1 LDNAAEKPRIR
12 VKALTRPVTADLARP
27 KTSAAYMRGETGPTF
42 GGWRPALREARD
54 DTRSAWR
61 MAAARAI
68 DLIHNSGFI
77 SGIVDQSAA
86 NVVGTGLRLNL
97 TPDAEALGMTKG
109 EAQTWARRVESRFA
123 LWSRTSQEVD
133 AENRR
138 SFGAMQV
145 AAYKHWMAFGE
156 VLATVPWER
165 RPGRMFGTKIRL
177 LPAHHISQDSDDLKR
192 LSHGVYLDGLG
203 APVAYA
209 LKQKTTAGIEST
221 RRVDARDEFGR
232 PVIIHAF
239 DGPVGAVRGITPFVP
254 VLQTVKQFGQLGD
267 ATLVN
272 AIIHAVFAATIEGDF
287 PTTDILRALQ
297 SPQEQA
303 MADQSPVDSWFEGSA
318 GWYQNTHVDLG
329 VAGKFVHL
337 YPGQKLT
344 FHGAQT
350 PGPDYEKFAGFL
362 LREIAR
368 CAGMTFE
375 SATGDYRQAT
385 YSSIRMATADIYPL
399 SLQRRAQIVAP
410 FCQGG
415 FEAWLEEDIASGKTP
430 FPNGIDGFL
439 ENRTAASL
447 AEWRGTGKPQADDK
461 KTAEAHRIWKELGV
475 ITDEMICG
483 DLGLDVEDVYDGQV
497 REREMRRERKLP
509 EFQPRGSNAPA
520 DKPEQEDNTNG

>member
-1 LDNAAEKPRIR
+1 MNNPAAKPRIR
-12 VKALTRPVTADLARP
+12 VKALSRPIAAEVARP

-42 GGWRPALREARD
+42 SGWRPALRESRD
-54 DTRSAWR
+54 DVRSAWR
-61 MAAARAI
+61 MAAARAV
-68 DLIHNSGFI
+68 DLIQNSGFI

-97 TPDAEALGMTKG
+97 TPDADALGMTKG
-109 EAQTWARRVESRFA
+109 EAQGWARRVESRFA
-123 LWSRTSQEVD
+123 LWARTPQEVD
-133 AENRR
+133 AESRR

-145 AAYKHWMAFGE
+145 AAYKHWMALGE
-156 VLATVPWER
+156 AVATVPWLR

-177 LPAHHISQDSDDLKR
+177 IPAHQITQDSDDIKR
-192 LSHGVYLDGLG
+192 LTHGVYLDTLG

-209 LKQKTTAGIEST
+209 LKQKSIGGTETTV
-221 RRVDARDEFGR
+221 RVDARDDVGR
-232 PVIIHAF
+232 PVIIHTF

-287 PTTDILRALQ
+287 PTTEILRALQ

-303 MADQSPVDSWFEGSA
+303 MADQSPVDAWFEGRS

-337 YPGQKLT
+337 YPGQKLN

-350 PGPDYEKFAGFL
+350 PSPDYEKFAGFL

-399 SLQRRAQIVAP
+399 SLQRRAQIIAP
-410 FCQGG
+410 FCQSG
-415 FEAWLEEDIASGKTP
+415 FEAWLEEDIRAGNTP
-430 FPNGIDGFL
+430 FPGGIDGFL
-439 ENRTAASL
+439 ENRTAACL

-461 KTAEAHRIWKELGV
+461 KTAEAHRIWKEMGV

-483 DLGLDVEDVYDGQV
+483 DLGLDVEDVYDVRV
-497 REREMRRERKLP
+497 RERQMRQERGLP
-509 EFQPRGSNAPA
+509 DFQPRGSNAPA
-520 DKPEQEDNTNG
+520 EPTQQDDSNDG